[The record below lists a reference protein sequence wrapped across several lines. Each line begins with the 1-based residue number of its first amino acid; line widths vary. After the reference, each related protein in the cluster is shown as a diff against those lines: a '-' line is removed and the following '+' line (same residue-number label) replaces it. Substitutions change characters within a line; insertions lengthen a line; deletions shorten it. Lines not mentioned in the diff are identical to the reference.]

1 MKNGPR
7 VPSYFRFGLC
17 LCAVVAAAFAPPFA
31 APAAT
36 ITPQARLE
44 AFDPAAGAQFGH
56 SVAVSGD
63 TMVIGAPYELV
74 GVEPLE
80 PNTPRNPGA
89 GAAYVFVRSGT
100 NWILQ
105 AHLKASNPGGFHN
118 AGWYEGDHFGYSVAV
133 SGDTVVVG
141 APYEASKASGI
152 NGDQNDD
159 SAPIAGAAYVFV
171 RSGTNWTQQ
180 AYLKASNAQGWDPFG
195 SDGDF
200 FGWSV
205 AISGDTAVV
214 GAIWEESNAT
224 GVNGNQHDNSA
235 PSSGAAY
242 VFVRSGTSWTQQAYL
257 KASNTQRDAHFGIS
271 VAMSADT
278 VVVGAFR
285 EDSNGTGVN
294 GDQSDNSAYNS
305 GAAYVFVRSGTNWAQ
320 QAYLKATSHTEA
332 AEPPYQ
338 PGGVELHPDYY
349 GDFFG
354 YSVAISGDT
363 VVVGAFEEDSSAT
376 GVNGDAGDNS
386 APNSGAAYVFVR
398 SHTNWTQEAYL
409 KASNTEAGDQFGGSV
424 AVSGDT
430 VVVGAALR
438 YGRQALPL
446 GAAYVFGRNGTNW
459 SQQADLQAYDPFR
472 YSNFGFAVALSGDTT
487 VVGAPWAHHD
497 FDTTYSGAADIFAVP
512 ALDSDRDGVP
522 DRLDQCPGTSPGAV
536 VDTHG
541 CSADQRDSDSDGVP
555 DSRDRC
561 PNTPAGVITD
571 ATGCSIEQLVPCHGP
586 WRNRGEYLRAL
597 REVISFFVTQGFLNE
612 AQAVELLRK
621 GIHSDCGREK

>member
-1 MKNGPR
+1 
-7 VPSYFRFGLC
+7 
-17 LCAVVAAAFAPPFA
+17 
-31 APAAT
+31 
-36 ITPQARLE
+36 
-44 AFDPAAGAQFGH
+44 
-56 SVAVSGD
+56 
-63 TMVIGAPYELV
+63 VIGAPYELV
-74 GVEPLE
+74 GVEPVE
-80 PNTPRNPGA
+80 PNSPRNPGA
-89 GAAYVFVRSGT
+89 GAAHVFVRSGT

-105 AHLKASNPGGFHN
+105 AYLKASNPGGFHD
-118 AGWYEGDHFGYSVAV
+118 AGWYEGDHFGYSVAI

-141 APYEASKASGI
+141 APYEASSASGI
-152 NGDQNDD
+152 NGDQNND
-159 SAPIAGAAYVFV
+159 SVPIAGAAYVFV

-180 AYLKASNAQGWDPFG
+180 AYLKASNAQGDY
-195 SDGDF
+195 

-214 GAIWEESNAT
+214 GAVWEASSAT
-224 GVNGNQHDNSA
+224 GVNGNQYDNSA

-271 VAMSADT
+271 VAMSVDT

-294 GDQSDNSAYNS
+294 GNQSDNTAYNS
-305 GAAYVFVRSGTNWAQ
+305 GAAYVFARSGTNWAQ

-332 AEPPYQ
+332 PEPPYQ
-338 PGGVELHPDYY
+338 PGGVEPHPDYY

-354 YSVAISGDT
+354 YSVAVSGDT

-376 GVNGDAGDNS
+376 GVNGDASDNS
-386 APNSGAAYVFVR
+386 ARDSGAAYVFVR

-430 VVVGAALR
+430 VVVGAAVR
-438 YGRQALPL
+438 YGRRGAPL
-446 GAAYVFGRNGTNW
+446 GAAYVFGRNGTTW
-459 SQQADLQAYDPFR
+459 SQQADLQAYDPFER
-472 YSNFGFAVALSGDTT
+472 SNFGYAVALSGDTA
-487 VVGAPWAHHD
+487 VVGAPLAHHD
-497 FDTTYSGAADIFAVP
+497 FDTTYSGAADIFVVP

-522 DRLDQCPGTSPGAV
+522 DRLDQCPGTAPSAV

-555 DSRDRC
+555 DSRDQC
-561 PNTPAGVITD
+561 PNTPAGVIID
-571 ATGCSIEQLVPCHGP
+571 GSGCSIEQLVPCRRS
-586 WRNRGEYLRAL
+586 WRNRGEYLNAL
-597 REVISFFVTQGFLNE
+597 RNVISQFVAQGLLNE
-612 AQAVELLRK
+612 EQAATIFKAGTNSE
-621 GIHSDCGREK
+621 CGKK